1 MFGFWPATGQSH
13 FVELCQGLIRPEG
26 IDSVS
31 HACESYL
38 TGITEEGAV
47 SEWCI
52 PDVQETV

>member
-47 SEWCI
+47 KRVVH
-52 PDVQETV
+52 P

>member
-13 FVELCQGLIRPEG
+13 FVELCQGVIRPGE

-31 HACESYL
+31 HKSYP

-47 SEWCI
+47 SKWCI